1 MAAVKERNQDV
12 TEGGRGE
19 DGSECLD
26 GHANVVICC
35 NNKQNGP
42 ECPINHINGQAA
54 MRQTELA
61 KEQEYVTRLYDRLD
75 MLRERTQRQLKEVL
89 ATGAVGTM
97 QNRSERD
104 TFADMYASRLA
115 RLWAV
120 ERGLAFGRL
129 DHVEEGRLYI
139 GKLGLTD
146 DEQRRLLIDWRAPVA
161 QPFYRATP
169 AAPMGVTRRRHLQ
182 TRGRLV
188 VGVDDD
194 LLDLDALT
202 DDDRA
207 TLNGEAALLAAL
219 DERRTGRMR
228 DIVATIQ
235 AEQDRVIRAD
245 LNGVLVVQGGPG
257 TGKTVVAL
265 HRAAYLLYTHRE
277 RLERRGVLVLG
288 PNLTFLRYIEQVLPS
303 LGETDVLLST
313 VGELYPG
320 VTATAR
326 ERPEVAAIK
335 GDPRMSEV
343 IARAVRD
350 RQKVP
355 RKPIELRLGRV
366 TLTLDR
372 SMLEGARN
380 KATRS
385 RRPHNQARA
394 VFVRSLLNALARQ
407 QAKKI
412 GKGLI
417 DDDELADLREELRT
431 EPVVKAALNRLWPYL
446 TPQRL
451 LLGLYGSPERLGHA
465 AAALSPEER
474 ALLRRDGGEWTESD
488 VPLLDEAAELLGD
501 IDEQVLR
508 ATALQAEE
516 ELAAARR
523 AEEHEREAELAYA
536 REVLELTGLSDVMEA
551 ERLAERQR
559 GEGPYLTTAER
570 AAADRTWAYGHVIVD
585 EAQELSPMAWR
596 AVMRRCPTRSMTI
609 VGDIAQTGSTAG
621 ARSWAEVLDPYVA
634 GRWRQERLTVNYRT
648 PVELMAVASRVL
660 AAIDPSLSA
669 PTSVR
674 ESGAEP
680 WTAPL
685 AALPQ
690 LVKAEVG
697 EGGKVAVVA
706 PDALVG
712 RVGADVAAAVE
723 GAAVVAPGAGR
734 AAGAAALDAP
744 VAVMT
749 VADAKGL
756 EFDSVIVA
764 EPELIA
770 AQSPRGMSDLYVAL
784 TRATRRL
791 GIVCGKPLSGVLGEA
806 LRDVPHRP

>member
-1 MAAVKERNQDV
+1 
-12 TEGGRGE
+12 
-19 DGSECLD
+19 
-26 GHANVVICC
+26 
-35 NNKQNGP
+35 
-42 ECPINHINGQAA
+42 
-54 MRQTELA
+54 
-61 KEQEYVTRLYDRLD
+61 
-75 MLRERTQRQLKEVL
+75 
-89 ATGAVGTM
+89 M

-104 TFADMYASRLA
+104 SFADMYAGRLA

-120 ERGLAFGRL
+120 ERGLVFGRL

-182 TRGRLV
+182 TRERSV

-235 AEQDRVIRAD
+235 AEQDRVIRSD

-277 RLERRGVLVLG
+277 RLERRGVLILG

-320 VTATAR
+320 VTATR
-326 ERPEVAAIK
+326 RDRPEVAAVK
-335 GDPRMSEV
+335 GDARMAQV
-343 IARAVRD
+343 IERAVRE

-355 RKPIELRLGRV
+355 RKPVELPLGRL
-366 TLTLDR
+366 TLTVDRAMLD
-372 SMLEGARN
+372 AAKN
-380 KATRS
+380 KAVRS

-407 QAKKI
+407 QARKI

-451 LLGLYGSPERLGHA
+451 LLGLYGSPERLDA
-465 AAALSPEER
+465 AGGVLSPAER
-474 ALLRRDGGEWTESD
+474 ALLRRDSAEWTDAD

-501 IDEQVLR
+501 IDEHVLR
-508 ATALQAEE
+508 ASAMQAEE
-516 ELAAARR
+516 ELAAARQ
-523 AEEHEREAELAYA
+523 AEEHQREAELAYA

-551 ERLAERQR
+551 ERLADRQR
-559 GEGPYLTTAER
+559 GDGPYLTTAER

-609 VGDIAQTGSTAG
+609 VGDIAQTGSAAG
-621 ARSWAEVLDPYVA
+621 ARSWAQVLDPYVA

-648 PVELMAVASRVL
+648 PVELMEVAARVL
-660 AAIDPSLSA
+660 ATIDPALEA

-674 ESGAEP
+674 ELGARP
-680 WTAPL
+680 WSAPL
-685 AALPQ
+685 AALPE
-690 LVKAEVG
+690 LAGSEVR
-697 EGGKVAVVA
+697 EGGKVAVVV
-706 PDALVG
+706 PDALLDTL
-712 RVGADVAAAVE
+712 GARLVAAVE
-723 GAAVVAPGAGR
+723 GAAVVTPGAGR

-744 VAVMT
+744 LAVMG

-764 EPELIA
+764 EPDLIA
-770 AQSPRGMSDLYVAL
+770 AQSPRGPSDLYVAL
-784 TRATRRL
+784 TRATQRL
-791 GIVCGKPLSGVLGEA
+791 GVVHEGPLSQALSGLPGRSPTSANGV
-806 LRDVPHRP
+806 

>member
-1 MAAVKERNQDV
+1 M
-12 TEGGRGE
+12 
-19 DGSECLD
+19 
-26 GHANVVICC
+26 
-35 NNKQNGP
+35 
-42 ECPINHINGQAA
+42 
-54 MRQTELA
+54 
-61 KEQEYVTRLYDRLD
+61 
-75 MLRERTQRQLKEVL
+75 L

-104 TFADMYASRLA
+104 TFAGMYASRLA

-120 ERGLAFGRL
+120 ERGLVFGRL

-146 DEQRRLLIDWRAPVA
+146 DEQDRLLIDWRAPVA

-169 AAPMGVTRRRHLQ
+169 AAPMGLTRRRHLQ
-182 TRGRLV
+182 TKGRV
-188 VGVDDD
+188 VIGVDDD
-194 LLDLDALT
+194 LLDLDALS

-219 DERRTGRMR
+219 DEQRTGRMR

-235 AEQDRVIRAD
+235 AEQDRVIRSD

-288 PNLTFLRYIEQVLPS
+288 PNPTFLRYIEQVLPS
-303 LGETDVLLST
+303 LGENDVLLST

-320 VTATAR
+320 LTATAR
-326 ERPEVAAIK
+326 ERPEVAAVK
-335 GDPRMSEV
+335 GDARMAEV

-350 RQKVP
+350 RQRVP
-355 RKPIELRLGRV
+355 RKPIELDLGRHA
-366 TLTLDR
+366 LTIDRAMLDA
-372 SMLEGARN
+372 ARG

-407 QAKKI
+407 AARKL

-417 DDDELADLREELRT
+417 DEDELADLREELRT
-431 EPVVKAALNRLWPYL
+431 EPAVKSALNRLWPYL

-451 LLGLYGSPERLGHA
+451 LLGLYGSPEQLGHA
-465 AAALSPEER
+465 AAALTPEER
-474 ALLRRDGGEWTESD
+474 ALLRRDGGAPWTESD
-488 VPLLDEAAELLGD
+488 VPLLDEAAELLGE

-508 ATALQAEE
+508 ATALQ
-516 ELAAARR
+516 

-570 AAADRTWAYGHVIVD
+570 AAADRSWAYGHVIVD

-596 AVMRRCPTRSMTI
+596 AVMRRVPTRSMTI
-609 VGDIAQTGSTAG
+609 VGDVAQTGSAAG
-621 ARSWAEVLDPYVA
+621 ARSWGEVLDPYVA

-648 PVELMAVASRVL
+648 PVELMEVAARVL
-660 AAIDPSLSA
+660 AAIDPALEPPA
-669 PTSVR
+669 SVR
-674 ESGAEP
+674 ETGARP
-680 WTAPL
+680 WAAPL
-685 AALPQ
+685 AELPE
-690 LVKAEVG
+690 LVKAEAA

-706 PDALVG
+706 PDALLAG
-712 RVGADVAAAVE
+712 IGAAVSRAVD
-723 GAAVVAPGAGR
+723 GAVVVAPGSGR
-734 AAGAAALDAP
+734 SGGAAALDAP
-744 VAVMT
+744 VAVMG
-749 VADAKGL
+749 VAEAKGL

-764 EPELIA
+764 EPGRVV
-770 AQSPRGMSDLYVAL
+770 AQSPRGLNDLYVAL

-791 GIVCGKPLSGVLGEA
+791 GVVHEEPLPEPLADLPARGRAGLSPQGHLPTNG
-806 LRDVPHRP
+806 L

>member
-1 MAAVKERNQDV
+1 M
-12 TEGGRGE
+12 
-19 DGSECLD
+19 
-26 GHANVVICC
+26 
-35 NNKQNGP
+35 
-42 ECPINHINGQAA
+42 NHNNGQAA
-54 MRQTELA
+54 TRQTELA

-75 MLRERTQRQLKEVL
+75 VLRERTQRQLKEVL

-104 TFADMYASRLA
+104 TFADMYAGRLA

-120 ERGLAFGRL
+120 ERGLVFGRL
-129 DHVEEGRLYI
+129 DHVDEGRLYI

-182 TRGRLV
+182 TKARAV
-188 VGVDDD
+188 IGVDDD

-235 AEQDRVIRAD
+235 SEQDRVIRGD

-277 RLERRGVLVLG
+277 RLERRGVLILG

-320 VTATAR
+320 VTATLR
-326 ERPEVAAIK
+326 DRPEVAAVK
-335 GDPRMSEV
+335 GDPRMAEV

-355 RKPIELRLGRV
+355 RKPIELTMGRL
-366 TLTLDR
+366 TLTVDRPMLD
-372 SMLEGARN
+372 SARN
-380 KATRS
+380 KAVRS
-385 RRPHNQARA
+385 NRPHNQARA

-407 QAKKI
+407 QARKI

-451 LLGLYGSPERLGHA
+451 LLGLYGSPDRLAQA
-465 AAALSPEER
+465 APTLTREER
-474 ALLRRDGGEWTESD
+474 ELLRRDTAEWTDAD
-488 VPLLDEAAELLGD
+488 VPLLDEAADLLGD

-508 ATALQAEE
+508 ASAMQAEE
-516 ELAAARR
+516 ELAAARQ
-523 AEEHEREAELAYA
+523 AEEHQREAELSYA

-609 VGDIAQTGSTAG
+609 VGDIAQTGSAAG
-621 ARSWAEVLDPYVA
+621 ARSWGQVLDPYVA

-648 PVELMAVASRVL
+648 PVELMEVAARVL
-660 AAIDPSLSA
+660 ATIDPALEA

-674 ESGAEP
+674 ELCVRP
-680 WTAPL
+680 WAAPL
-685 AALPQ
+685 TELPE
-690 LVKAEVG
+690 LAKAEVG
-697 EGGKVAVVA
+697 EGGKVAVVV
-706 PDALVG
+706 PDALLSTLG
-712 RVGADVAAAVE
+712 ARVESAVD
-723 GAAVVAPGAGR
+723 GAVVISPGSGR
-734 AAGAAALDAP
+734 AKGAAALDAP
-744 VAVMT
+744 LAVMG

-764 EPELIA
+764 EPDLIA
-770 AQSPRGMSDLYVAL
+770 AQSPRGPSDLYVAL
-784 TRATRRL
+784 TRATQRL
-791 GIVCGKPLSGVLGEA
+791 GVVHEGPLSAA
-806 LRDVPHRP
+806 LAGLPSRSPTTPNGL

>member
-1 MAAVKERNQDV
+1 
-12 TEGGRGE
+12 
-19 DGSECLD
+19 
-26 GHANVVICC
+26 
-35 NNKQNGP
+35 
-42 ECPINHINGQAA
+42 
-54 MRQTELA
+54 
-61 KEQEYVTRLYDRLD
+61 
-75 MLRERTQRQLKEVL
+75 
-89 ATGAVGTM
+89 M

-120 ERGLAFGRL
+120 ERGLVFGRL
-129 DHVEEGRLYI
+129 DHLDEGRLYI

-146 DEQRRLLIDWRAPVA
+146 DEQLRLLIDWRAPVA

-169 AAPMGVTRRRHLQ
+169 AVSMGVTRRRHLQ
-182 TRGRLV
+182 TKGRAV

-194 LLDLDALT
+194 LLDLDSLT

-235 AEQDRVIRAD
+235 SEQDRVIRSD
-245 LNGVLVVQGGPG
+245 LGGVLVVQGGPG

-277 RLERRGVLVLG
+277 RLERRGVLILG

-326 ERPEVAAIK
+326 ERPEVAALK
-335 GDPRMSEV
+335 GDPRMAEV

-355 RKPIELRLGRV
+355 RKPIELTIGRL
-366 TLTLDR
+366 TLTVDR
-372 SMLEGARN
+372 SMLEAARN
-380 KATRS
+380 KATRA

-407 QAKKI
+407 QARKI

-417 DDDELADLREELRT
+417 DEEELADLREELRT
-431 EPVVKAALNRLWPYL
+431 EPVVKSALNRLWPYL

-451 LLGLYGSPERLGHA
+451 LLGLYGSPERLGYA
-465 AAALSPEER
+465 ASDLTPHER
-474 ALLRRDGGEWTESD
+474 ALLRRDGGPWTESD
-488 VPLLDEAAELLGD
+488 VPLLDEAAELLGE

-508 ATALQAEE
+508 ASALQAEE
-516 ELAAARR
+516 ELAAARQ
-523 AEEHEREAELAYA
+523 AEEREREAELSYA

-559 GEGPYLTTAER
+559 GDGPYLTTAER

-609 VGDIAQTGSTAG
+609 VGDIAQTGSAAG
-621 ARSWAEVLDPYVA
+621 ARSWEEVLDPYVA

-648 PVELMAVASRVL
+648 PVELMALAARVL
-660 AAIDPSLSA
+660 ATIDPALQA
-669 PTSVR
+669 PASVR
-674 ESGAEP
+674 ELGVEP
-680 WTAPL
+680 WSAPL
-685 AALPQ
+685 SALGE
-690 LVKAEVG
+690 LAKEEVG
-697 EGGKVAVVA
+697 EGGKIAVVV
-706 PDALVG
+706 PDELLSTLGDHV
-712 RVGADVAAAVE
+712 VSVVE
-723 GAAVVAPGAGR
+723 GAVVVAPGDGR
-734 AAGAAALDAP
+734 ARGAAALDAP
-744 VAVMT
+744 VAVMGVT
-749 VADAKGL
+749 DAKGL

-764 EPELIA
+764 EPDLIA
-770 AQSPRGMSDLYVAL
+770 AQSPRGPSDLYVAL
-784 TRATRRL
+784 TRATQRL
-791 GIVCGKPLSGVLGEA
+791 GVVHERPLSQA
-806 LRDVPHRP
+806 LRGLPSRSQAPANGL

>member
-1 MAAVKERNQDV
+1 
-12 TEGGRGE
+12 
-19 DGSECLD
+19 
-26 GHANVVICC
+26 
-35 NNKQNGP
+35 
-42 ECPINHINGQAA
+42 
-54 MRQTELA
+54 
-61 KEQEYVTRLYDRLD
+61 
-75 MLRERTQRQLKEVL
+75 
-89 ATGAVGTM
+89 M

-104 TFADMYASRLA
+104 TFAEMYATRLA

-120 ERGLAFGRL
+120 ERGLVFGRL
-129 DHVEEGRLYI
+129 DHTDEGRLYI

-146 DEQRRLLIDWRAPVA
+146 DDQQRLLIDWRAPVA

-182 TRGRLV
+182 TKGRSV

-235 AEQDRVIRAD
+235 AEQDRVIRSD

-277 RLERRGVLVLG
+277 RLERRGVLILG

-326 ERPEVAAIK
+326 ERPEVAALK
-335 GDPRMSEV
+335 GDLRMTEV
-343 IARAVRD
+343 IAKAVRD
-350 RQKVP
+350 RQRVP
-355 RKPIELRLGRV
+355 RKPIELPLGRV
-366 TLTLDR
+366 TLTIDRAMLD
-372 SMLEGARN
+372 AAKN
-380 KATRS
+380 KATRL

-407 QAKKI
+407 QARKI
-412 GKGLI
+412 GKGLLDE
-417 DDDELADLREELRT
+417 DDLADLREDLRT

-451 LLGLYGSPERLGHA
+451 LLGLYGSQERLDHA
-465 AAALSPEER
+465 AAALTPGER
-474 ALLRRDGGEWTESD
+474 ALLRRDGGPWTDSD
-488 VPLLDEAAELLGD
+488 VPLLDEAADLLGE

-516 ELAAARR
+516 ELAAARQ

-559 GEGPYLTTAER
+559 GEGPRLTTAER

-609 VGDIAQTGSTAG
+609 VGDIAQTGSAAG
-621 ARSWAEVLDPYVA
+621 ARSWGEVLDPYVA

-648 PVELMAVASRVL
+648 PVELMEVAARVL
-660 AAIDPSLSA
+660 ATVDPALEA

-674 ESGAEP
+674 ESGARP
-680 WTAPL
+680 WSAPL
-685 AALPQ
+685 AALPEI
-690 LVKAEVG
+690 VKAEVG
-697 EGGKVAVVA
+697 EGGKVAVVV
-706 PDALVG
+706 PDALLPDLGEQVA
-712 RVGADVAAAVE
+712 GAVP
-723 GAAVVAPGAGR
+723 GAVVVRPGAGR
-734 AAGAAALDAP
+734 AGGAEALDAP
-744 VAVMT
+744 VAVLG

-756 EFDSVIVA
+756 EFDSVVVA
-764 EPELIA
+764 EPGLIA
-770 AQSPRGMSDLYVAL
+770 AQSPRGPSDLYVAL
-784 TRATRRL
+784 TRATQRL
-791 GIVCGKPLSGVLGEA
+791 GVVHEGPLSDA
-806 LRDVPHRP
+806 LRDLPSRSTLSANGV

>member
-1 MAAVKERNQDV
+1 M
-12 TEGGRGE
+12 
-19 DGSECLD
+19 
-26 GHANVVICC
+26 
-35 NNKQNGP
+35 
-42 ECPINHINGQAA
+42 
-54 MRQTELA
+54 LA
-61 KEQEYVTRLYDRLD
+61 S
-75 MLRERTQRQLKEVL
+75 
-89 ATGAVGTM
+89 GAVGTM

-120 ERGLAFGRL
+120 ERGLVFGRL

-139 GKLGLTD
+139 GKLGMTD
-146 DEQRRLLIDWRAPVA
+146 DEQERLLIDWRAPVA

-169 AAPMGVTRRRHLQ
+169 AAPMGLTRRRHLQ
-182 TRGRLV
+182 TRGRTV

-194 LLDLDALT
+194 LLDFDALT

-219 DERRTGRMR
+219 GERRTGRMR

-235 AEQDRVIRAD
+235 AEQDKVIRSD

-277 RLERRGVLVLG
+277 RLERRGVLILG

-303 LGETDVLLST
+303 LGETDVLLSA

-320 VTATAR
+320 LTATAR
-326 ERPEVAAIK
+326 ERPEVAAVK
-335 GDPRMSEV
+335 GDLRMAEV

-350 RQKVP
+350 RQRVP
-355 RKPIELRLGRV
+355 RRPVELNLGRY
-366 TLTLDR
+366 TLTMDR
-372 SMLEGARN
+372 KMLESAAA
-380 KATRS
+380 KAARS

-407 QAKKI
+407 AARQL

-417 DDDELADLREELRT
+417 DEDELGDLREELRT
-431 EPVVKAALNRLWPYL
+431 EPVVRSALNRLWPYL

-465 AAALSPEER
+465 ASVLTAGER
-474 ALLRRDGGEWTESD
+474 ALLRRDGARGGEWTESD
-488 VPLLDEAAELLGD
+488 VPLLDEAAELLGE

-508 ATALQAEE
+508 ASALAAEE
-516 ELAAARR
+516 ELAAARQ

-559 GEGPYLTTAER
+559 GDGPRLTTAER

-596 AVMRRCPTRSMTI
+596 AVMRRVPNRSMTI
-609 VGDIAQTGSTAG
+609 VGDIAQTGSAAG

-648 PVELMAVASRVL
+648 PVELMEVAARVL
-660 AAIDPSLSA
+660 ATIDPGLE
-669 PTSVR
+669 PPRSVR
-674 ESGAEP
+674 DSGASP
-680 WTAPL
+680 WAAPMAEL
-685 AALPQ
+685 PRIVAEEVAA
-690 LVKAEVG
+690 
-697 EGGKVAVVA
+697 GGKVAVVA
-706 PDALVG
+706 PDALLTSLG
-712 RVGADVAAAVE
+712 ETLE
-723 GAAVVAPGAGR
+723 GAVVVAPGAGR
-734 AAGAAALDAP
+734 GRGAEALDAP
-744 VAVMT
+744 VAVLGVT
-749 VADAKGL
+749 DAKGL
-756 EFDSVIVA
+756 EFDAVVVV
-764 EPELIA
+764 EPELIC
-770 AQSPRGMSDLYVAL
+770 AQSPRGVSDLYVAL
-784 TRATRRL
+784 TRATQRL
-791 GIVCGKPLSGVLGEA
+791 GVVHDRPLSDA
-806 LRDVPHRP
+806 LRDLPRRSGSAAPTPAQPGNGRPPGKT

>member
-1 MAAVKERNQDV
+1 
-12 TEGGRGE
+12 
-19 DGSECLD
+19 
-26 GHANVVICC
+26 
-35 NNKQNGP
+35 
-42 ECPINHINGQAA
+42 
-54 MRQTELA
+54 
-61 KEQEYVTRLYDRLD
+61 
-75 MLRERTQRQLKEVL
+75 
-89 ATGAVGTM
+89 M

-104 TFADMYASRLA
+104 SFADMYAGRLA

-120 ERGLAFGRL
+120 ERGLVFGRL

-182 TRGRLV
+182 TRERSV

-235 AEQDRVIRAD
+235 AEQDRVIRSD

-277 RLERRGVLVLG
+277 RLERRGVLILG

-320 VTATAR
+320 VTATR
-326 ERPEVAAIK
+326 RDRPEVAAVK
-335 GDPRMSEV
+335 GDARMAQV
-343 IARAVRD
+343 IERAVRE

-355 RKPIELRLGRV
+355 RKPVELTVGRL
-366 TLTLDR
+366 TLTVDRAMLD
-372 SMLEGARN
+372 AAKN
-380 KATRS
+380 KAVRS

-407 QAKKI
+407 QARKI

-451 LLGLYGSPERLGHA
+451 LLGLYGSPERLEA
-465 AAALSPEER
+465 AGGVLSPAER
-474 ALLRRDGGEWTESD
+474 ALLRRDSAEWTDAD

-501 IDEQVLR
+501 IDEHVLR
-508 ATALQAEE
+508 ASAMQAEE
-516 ELAAARR
+516 ELAAARQ
-523 AEEHEREAELAYA
+523 AEEHQREAELAYA

-559 GEGPYLTTAER
+559 GDGPYLTTAER

-609 VGDIAQTGSTAG
+609 VGDIAQTGSAAG
-621 ARSWAEVLDPYVA
+621 ARSWAQVLDPYVA
-634 GRWRQERLTVNYRT
+634 GRWRQERLAVNYRT
-648 PVELMAVASRVL
+648 PVELMEVAARVL
-660 AAIDPSLSA
+660 ATIDPALQA

-674 ESGAEP
+674 ELGARPWSAPLSALPELAGAEV
-680 WTAPL
+680 A
-685 AALPQ
+685 
-690 LVKAEVG
+690 
-697 EGGKVAVVA
+697 EGGKVAVVV
-706 PDALVG
+706 PDALLDTL
-712 RVGADVAAAVE
+712 GARLVAAVE
-723 GAAVVAPGAGR
+723 GAAVVTPGAGR

-744 VAVMT
+744 LAVMG

-764 EPELIA
+764 EPDLIA
-770 AQSPRGMSDLYVAL
+770 AQSPRGPSDLYVAL
-784 TRATRRL
+784 TRATQRL
-791 GIVCGKPLSGVLGEA
+791 GVVHEGPLSQA
-806 LRDVPHRP
+806 LSGLPGRSPTSANGL

>member
-1 MAAVKERNQDV
+1 M
-12 TEGGRGE
+12 
-19 DGSECLD
+19 
-26 GHANVVICC
+26 
-35 NNKQNGP
+35 
-42 ECPINHINGQAA
+42 
-54 MRQTELA
+54 LA
-61 KEQEYVTRLYDRLD
+61 S
-75 MLRERTQRQLKEVL
+75 
-89 ATGAVGTM
+89 GAVGTM

-104 TFADMYASRLA
+104 TFAEMYATRLA

-120 ERGLAFGRL
+120 ERGLVFGRL
-129 DHVEEGRLYI
+129 DHLEEGRLYI

-146 DEQRRLLIDWRAPVA
+146 DDQTRLLIDWRAPVA

-182 TRGRLV
+182 TKGRAV

-194 LLDLDALT
+194 LLDLDALS
-202 DDDRA
+202 DADRA

-235 AEQDRVIRAD
+235 AEQDRVIRGD

-277 RLERRGVLVLG
+277 RLERRGVLILG

-335 GDPRMSEV
+335 GDPRMAEV

-350 RQKVP
+350 RQKMP
-355 RKPIELRLGRV
+355 RKPVEIPLGRL
-366 TLTLDR
+366 TLTIDRAMLD
-372 SMLEGARN
+372 SARN
-380 KATRS
+380 KAARS

-407 QAKKI
+407 QARKL

-417 DDDELADLREELRT
+417 DEDELGDLREELRT
-431 EPVVKAALNRLWPYL
+431 EPAVKAALNRLWPYL

-451 LLGLYGSPERLGHA
+451 LLGLYGSPERLEYA
-465 AAALSPEER
+465 AGQLSPAER
-474 ALLRRDGGEWTESD
+474 ALLRRDAARAGEWTESD

-508 ATALQAEE
+508 ATAMQAEE
-516 ELAAARR
+516 ELAAARQ
-523 AEEHEREAELAYA
+523 AEEREREAELAYA

-609 VGDIAQTGSTAG
+609 VGDIAQTGSAAG

-648 PVELMAVASRVL
+648 PVELMAVAARVL
-660 AAIDPSLSA
+660 AAIDPALEA
-669 PTSVR
+669 PASVR

-680 WTAPL
+680 WSAPL
-685 AALPQ
+685 AALPE

-697 EGGKVAVVA
+697 EGGKVAVVV
-706 PDALVG
+706 PDALLD
-712 RVGADVAAAVE
+712 RLGAQVAAAVP
-723 GAAVVAPGAGR
+723 GAVVVTAGAGR
-734 AAGAAALDAP
+734 AKGAEALDAP
-744 VAVMT
+744 VAVLG
-749 VADAKGL
+749 VSDAKGL

-764 EPELIA
+764 EPDLIA
-770 AQSPRGMSDLYVAL
+770 VQSPRGLSDLYVAL
-784 TRATRRL
+784 TRATQRL
-791 GIVCGKPLSGVLGEA
+791 GVVHAQPLSGALQGA
-806 LRDVPHRP
+806 LRALPGRSQTPSQGL

>member
-1 MAAVKERNQDV
+1 V
-12 TEGGRGE
+12 
-19 DGSECLD
+19 
-26 GHANVVICC
+26 
-35 NNKQNGP
+35 
-42 ECPINHINGQAA
+42 
-54 MRQTELA
+54 
-61 KEQEYVTRLYDRLD
+61 
-75 MLRERTQRQLKEVL
+75 LRERTQGQLKEVL
-89 ATGAVGTM
+89 AAGAVGTM

-104 TFADMYASRLA
+104 TFAEMYATRLA

-139 GKLGLTD
+139 GKLGLSD
-146 DEQRRLLIDWRAPVA
+146 DEQERLLIDWRAPIA

-182 TRGRLV
+182 TKERV
-188 VGVDDD
+188 VKAVEDD
-194 LLDLDALT
+194 LLDFDALT

-235 AEQDRVIRAD
+235 SEQDRVIRSD
-245 LNGVLVVQGGPG
+245 LSGVLVVQGGPG

-277 RLERRGVLVLG
+277 RLERRGVLILG

-320 VTATAR
+320 LVATAR
-326 ERPEVAAIK
+326 ERPEVAALK
-335 GDPRMSEV
+335 GDMRMAEV
-343 IARAVRD
+343 LAKAVRD
-350 RQKVP
+350 RQRVP
-355 RKPIELRLGRV
+355 RKPVELSLGRY
-366 TLTLDR
+366 TLTIDR
-372 SMLEGARN
+372 NMLESARS

-394 VFVRSLLNALARQ
+394 TFVRSLLNALARQ
-407 QAKKI
+407 VARTL

-431 EPVVKAALNRLWPYL
+431 EPVVRAALNRLWPYL

-451 LLGLYGSPERLGHA
+451 LVSLYGSAERLDYA
-465 AAALSPEER
+465 AAALSPRER
-474 ALLRRDGGEWTESD
+474 ELLRRDGAAEWTESD
-488 VPLLDEAAELLGD
+488 VPLLDEAAELLGE

-508 ATALQAEE
+508 ATAMQAEE
-516 ELAAARR
+516 ELAAARE

-551 ERLAERQR
+551 ERLAERHR
-559 GEGPYLTTAER
+559 GDGPYLTTAER
-570 AAADRTWAYGHVIVD
+570 AAADRNWAYGHVIVD

-596 AVMRRCPTRSMTI
+596 SIMRRIPTRSMTI

-621 ARSWAEVLDPYVA
+621 ARSWADVLDPYVA
-634 GRWRQERLTVNYRT
+634 GRWRQERLSVNYRT
-648 PVELMAVASRVL
+648 PVELMALASRVL
-660 AAIDPSLSA
+660 ATIDPALEP

-674 ESGAEP
+674 EGGVEP
-680 WTAPL
+680 WSAPL
-685 AALPQ
+685 AALPE

-706 PDALVG
+706 PDALLAELGEAVL
-712 RVGADVAAAVE
+712 GAVD
-723 GAAVVAPGAGR
+723 GAVVIAPGAGR
-734 AAGAAALDAP
+734 AHGAAALDAP
-744 VAVMT
+744 VAVLG

-764 EPELIA
+764 EPDLIA
-770 AQSPRGMSDLYVAL
+770 AQSPRGRSDLYVAL
-784 TRATRRL
+784 TRATQRL
-791 GIVCGKPLSGVLGEA
+791 GVVHERPLSEA
-806 LRDVPHRP
+806 LRGLPSRSNGPAHGD

>member
-1 MAAVKERNQDV
+1 M
-12 TEGGRGE
+12 
-19 DGSECLD
+19 
-26 GHANVVICC
+26 
-35 NNKQNGP
+35 
-42 ECPINHINGQAA
+42 
-54 MRQTELA
+54 
-61 KEQEYVTRLYDRLD
+61 
-75 MLRERTQRQLKEVL
+75 L

-120 ERGLAFGRL
+120 ERGLVFGRL
-129 DHVEEGRLYI
+129 DHVDEGRLYI

-146 DEQRRLLIDWRAPVA
+146 DEQARLLIDWRAPVA

-169 AAPMGVTRRRHLQ
+169 AAPMGLTRRRHLQ
-182 TRGRLV
+182 TKGRAV

-194 LLDLDALT
+194 LLDLDSLS

-235 AEQDRVIRAD
+235 AEQDRVIRSD

-277 RLERRGVLVLG
+277 RLERRGVLILG

-320 VTATAR
+320 LTATAR
-326 ERPEVAAIK
+326 DRPEVAALK
-335 GDPRMSEV
+335 GDLRMTDV
-343 IARAVRD
+343 LARAVRD

-355 RKPIELRLGRV
+355 RKPVELQLGRI
-366 TLTLDR
+366 TLTIDR
-372 SMLEGARN
+372 NMLEAAKN

-385 RRPHNQARA
+385 RRPHNQART

-417 DDDELADLREELRT
+417 DDDELADLREDLRT
-431 EPVVKAALNRLWPYL
+431 EPAVKSALNRLWPYL

-451 LLGLYGSPERLGHA
+451 LLGLYGSPERLAHA
-465 AAALSPEER
+465 AAALSPAER
-474 ALLRRDGGEWTESD
+474 DLLARTGGAWTESD
-488 VPLLDEAAELLGD
+488 VPLLDEAAELLGE
-501 IDEQVLR
+501 IDEHVLR

-516 ELAAARR
+516 ELAAARQ
-523 AEEHEREAELAYA
+523 AEEREREAELSYA

-609 VGDIAQTGSTAG
+609 VGDIAQTGSAAG
-621 ARSWAEVLDPYVA
+621 ARDWHEVLDPYVA
-634 GRWRQERLTVNYRT
+634 GRWRQEGLTVNYRT
-648 PVELMAVASRVL
+648 PVELMAVAARVL
-660 AAIDPSLSA
+660 ATIDPALRA

-674 ESGAEP
+674 ELGVEP
-680 WTAPL
+680 WSAPL
-685 AALPQ
+685 SALPE

-697 EGGKVAVVA
+697 EGGKVAVVV
-706 PDALVG
+706 PDALLATLG
-712 RVGADVAAAVE
+712 DQIAAAVE
-723 GAAVVAPGAGR
+723 GAAVVTPGAGR
-734 AAGAAALDAP
+734 AKGAAALDAP
-744 VAVMT
+744 VAVMG

-764 EPELIA
+764 EPDLIA
-770 AQSPRGMSDLYVAL
+770 AQSPRGPSDLYVAL
-784 TRATRRL
+784 TRATQRL
-791 GIVCGKPLSGVLGEA
+791 GVVHERPLSAA
-806 LRDVPHRP
+806 LRGLPTRSSAPTNGL

>member
-1 MAAVKERNQDV
+1 
-12 TEGGRGE
+12 
-19 DGSECLD
+19 
-26 GHANVVICC
+26 
-35 NNKQNGP
+35 
-42 ECPINHINGQAA
+42 

>member
-1 MAAVKERNQDV
+1 
-12 TEGGRGE
+12 
-19 DGSECLD
+19 
-26 GHANVVICC
+26 
-35 NNKQNGP
+35 
-42 ECPINHINGQAA
+42 
-54 MRQTELA
+54 
-61 KEQEYVTRLYDRLD
+61 
-75 MLRERTQRQLKEVL
+75 
-89 ATGAVGTM
+89 M

-104 TFADMYASRLA
+104 TFAEMYATRLA

-120 ERGLAFGRL
+120 ERGLVFGRL
-129 DHVEEGRLYI
+129 DHLDEGRLYI
-139 GKLGLTD
+139 GKLGLSD
-146 DEQRRLLIDWRAPVA
+146 DDQQRLLIDWRAPVA
-161 QPFYRATP
+161 QPFYRAT
-169 AAPMGVTRRRHLQ
+169 ATAPMGVTRRRHLQ
-182 TRGRLV
+182 TRGRDV
-188 VGVDDD
+188 IGVDDD
-194 LLDLDALT
+194 LLDLDSLT

-235 AEQDRVIRAD
+235 SEQDRVIRSD

-277 RLERRGVLVLG
+277 RLERRGVLILG

-313 VGELYPG
+313 ISELYPG
-320 VTATAR
+320 VTATLR
-326 ERPEVAAIK
+326 DRPEVAALK
-335 GDPRMSEV
+335 GDLRMADV
-343 IARAVRD
+343 IAKAVRD

-355 RKPIELRLGRV
+355 RKPIELTIGRI
-366 TLTLDR
+366 TLTIDR

-380 KATRS
+380 KAART

-407 QAKKI
+407 QARKI

-417 DDDELADLREELRT
+417 DEDDLADLREELRT
-431 EPVVKAALNRLWPYL
+431 EPVVKSALNRLWPYL

-451 LLGLYGSPERLGHA
+451 LLGLYGSPERLGYA
-465 AAALSPEER
+465 ASQLTAEER
-474 ALLRRDGGEWTESD
+474 ALLRRDGGDWTESD
-488 VPLLDEAAELLGD
+488 VPLLDEAAELLGE

-508 ATALQAEE
+508 ASALQAEE
-516 ELAAARR
+516 ELAAARQ
-523 AEEHEREAELAYA
+523 AEESEREAELAYA

-609 VGDIAQTGSTAG
+609 VGDIAQTGSAAG
-621 ARSWAEVLDPYVA
+621 ARSWAQVLDPYVA

-648 PVELMAVASRVL
+648 PVELMALASRVL
-660 AAIDPSLSA
+660 ATIDPALEA

-674 ESGAEP
+674 ELGVEPWAAPLPALPALVRAEAGAEIG
-680 WTAPL
+680 
-685 AALPQ
+685 Q
-690 LVKAEVG
+690 
-697 EGGKVAVVA
+697 GGKVAVVV
-706 PDALVG
+706 PDALLG
-712 RVGADVAAAVE
+712 SLGAAITAAVP
-723 GAAVVAPGAGR
+723 GTVVVTPGAGR
-734 AAGAAALDAP
+734 AKGAAALDAP
-744 VAVMT
+744 VAVMAVT
-749 VADAKGL
+749 DAKGL

-764 EPELIA
+764 EPDLIA
-770 AQSPRGMSDLYVAL
+770 AQSPRGPSDLYVAL
-784 TRATRRL
+784 TRATQRL
-791 GIVCGKPLSGVLGEA
+791 GVVHERPLSQA
-806 LRDVPHRP
+806 LQGLPSRSPAPANGL

>member
-1 MAAVKERNQDV
+1 M
-12 TEGGRGE
+12 
-19 DGSECLD
+19 
-26 GHANVVICC
+26 
-35 NNKQNGP
+35 
-42 ECPINHINGQAA
+42 
-54 MRQTELA
+54 
-61 KEQEYVTRLYDRLD
+61 
-75 MLRERTQRQLKEVL
+75 L

-104 TFADMYASRLA
+104 TFAEMYASRLA

-120 ERGLAFGRL
+120 ERGLVFGRL
-129 DHVEEGRLYI
+129 DHVDEGRLYI
-139 GKLGLTD
+139 GKLGMTD
-146 DEQRRLLIDWRAPVA
+146 DEQLRLLIDWRAPVA

-182 TRGRLV
+182 TKGRAV
-188 VGVDDD
+188 IGVDDD
-194 LLDLDALT
+194 LLDLDSLT

-235 AEQDRVIRAD
+235 GEQDRVIRSD

-277 RLERRGVLVLG
+277 RLERRGVLILG

-326 ERPEVAAIK
+326 ERPEVAALK
-335 GDPRMSEV
+335 GDARMAEV
-343 IARAVRD
+343 IAKAVRD
-350 RQKVP
+350 RQRVP
-355 RKPIELRLGRV
+355 RKPVELTIGRI
-366 TLTLDR
+366 TLTIDR
-372 SMLEGARN
+372 SMLDAARN

-407 QAKKI
+407 QARKI

-431 EPVVKAALNRLWPYL
+431 EPVVKSALNRLWPYL

-451 LLGLYGSPERLGHA
+451 LLGLYGSPERLGYA
-465 AAALSPEER
+465 ASELSPQER

-488 VPLLDEAAELLGD
+488 VPLLDEAAELLGE

-508 ATALQAEE
+508 ASAMQAEE
-516 ELAAARR
+516 ELAAARQ
-523 AEEHEREAELAYA
+523 AEESEREAELAYA

-559 GEGPYLTTAER
+559 GDGPYLTTAER

-585 EAQELSPMAWR
+585 EAQELSHMAWR

-609 VGDIAQTGSTAG
+609 VGDIAQTGSAAG
-621 ARSWAEVLDPYVA
+621 ARSWEEVLDPYVA

-648 PVELMAVASRVL
+648 PVELMAVAARVL
-660 AAIDPSLSA
+660 ATIDPALQA

-674 ESGAEP
+674 ELGVEP
-680 WTAPL
+680 WSAPL
-685 AALPQ
+685 PALAE

-697 EGGKVAVVA
+697 EGGKVAVVV
-706 PDALVG
+706 PDALLESL
-712 RVGADVAAAVE
+712 GAEVAATVT
-723 GAAVVAPGAGR
+723 GAVVVTPGSGRAGNPGAGSGRAGNPGSGAGR
-734 AAGAAALDAP
+734 ATARPGTDPAGASATGVGRAGAAAALDAP
-744 VAVMT
+744 VAVMG

-764 EPELIA
+764 EPDLIA
-770 AQSPRGMSDLYVAL
+770 AQSPRGPSDLYVAL
-784 TRATRRL
+784 TRATQRL
-791 GIVCGKPLSGVLGEA
+791 GVVHERPLSQA
-806 LRDVPHRP
+806 LRGLPSRSPASANDL

>member
-1 MAAVKERNQDV
+1 M
-12 TEGGRGE
+12 
-19 DGSECLD
+19 
-26 GHANVVICC
+26 
-35 NNKQNGP
+35 NNNNGL
-42 ECPINHINGQAA
+42 ATT
-54 MRQTELA
+54 RQTELA
-61 KEQEYVTRLYDRLD
+61 REQEYVARLYERLD
-75 MLRERTQRQLKEVL
+75 TLRDRTQSQLKEVL

-104 TFADMYASRLA
+104 TFAGMYASRLA

-120 ERGLAFGRL
+120 ERGLVFGRL

-146 DEQRRLLIDWRAPVA
+146 DEQERLLIDWRAPVA

-169 AAPMGVTRRRHLQ
+169 AAPMGLTRRRHLQ
-182 TRGRLV
+182 TKGRVV

-194 LLDLDALT
+194 LLDLDALS

-219 DERRTGRMR
+219 DEQRTGRMR

-235 AEQDRVIRAD
+235 AEQDRVIRSD

-288 PNLTFLRYIEQVLPS
+288 PNPTFLRYIEQVLPS
-303 LGETDVLLST
+303 LGENDVLLST

-320 VTATAR
+320 LTATAR
-326 ERPEVAAIK
+326 ERPEAAAVK
-335 GDPRMSEV
+335 GDLRMAEV

-350 RQKVP
+350 RQRVP
-355 RKPIELRLGRV
+355 RKPIELDLGRHA
-366 TLTLDR
+366 LTVDRAMLDA
-372 SMLEGARN
+372 ARN

-407 QAKKI
+407 AARKL

-417 DDDELADLREELRT
+417 EEDELADLREELRT
-431 EPVVKAALNRLWPYL
+431 EPAVKSALNRLWPYL

-451 LLGLYGSPERLGHA
+451 LLGLYGSPERLGYA

-474 ALLRRDGGEWTESD
+474 ALLRRDGGAPWTESD
-488 VPLLDEAAELLGD
+488 VPLLDEAAELLGE

-570 AAADRTWAYGHVIVD
+570 AAADRAWAYGHVIVD

-596 AVMRRCPTRSMTI
+596 AVMRRVPTRSMTI
-609 VGDIAQTGSTAG
+609 VGDVAQTGSAAG
-621 ARSWAEVLDPYVA
+621 ARSWGGVLDPYVA

-648 PVELMAVASRVL
+648 PVELMEVAARVL
-660 AAIDPSLSA
+660 AAIDPSLEPPA
-669 PTSVR
+669 SVR
-674 ESGAEP
+674 ETGARP
-680 WTAPL
+680 WVAPL
-685 AALPQ
+685 AELPE
-690 LVKAEVG
+690 LVKAEAA

-706 PDALVG
+706 PDALLAGIGEAVC
-712 RVGADVAAAVE
+712 RAVDGAV
-723 GAAVVAPGAGR
+723 VVAPGSGR
-734 AAGAAALDAP
+734 SGGAVALDAP
-744 VAVMT
+744 VAVMG
-749 VADAKGL
+749 VAEAKGL

-764 EPELIA
+764 EPGRVV
-770 AQSPRGMSDLYVAL
+770 AQSPRGLNDLYVAL

-791 GIVCGKPLSGVLGEA
+791 GVVHEEPLPEPLAGLEA
-806 LRDVPHRP
+806 RGNLPTNGL

>member
-1 MAAVKERNQDV
+1 M
-12 TEGGRGE
+12 
-19 DGSECLD
+19 
-26 GHANVVICC
+26 
-35 NNKQNGP
+35 
-42 ECPINHINGQAA
+42 
-54 MRQTELA
+54 
-61 KEQEYVTRLYDRLD
+61 
-75 MLRERTQRQLKEVL
+75 L
-89 ATGAVGTM
+89 ATGAVGTL

-104 TFADMYASRLA
+104 TFADMYAARLA

-120 ERGLAFGRL
+120 ERGLVFGRL
-129 DHVEEGRLYI
+129 DHVDEGRLYI

-146 DEQRRLLIDWRAPVA
+146 DEQQRLLIDWRAPVA

-169 AAPMGVTRRRHLQ
+169 AASMGVTRRRHLQ
-182 TRGRLV
+182 TKGRAV

-194 LLDLDALT
+194 LLDFDSLT

-235 AEQDRVIRAD
+235 SEQDRVIRAD

-277 RLERRGVLVLG
+277 RLERRGVLILG

-320 VTATAR
+320 VTATTR
-326 ERPEVAAIK
+326 ERPEVAALK
-335 GDPRMSEV
+335 GDLRMAEV
-343 IARAVRD
+343 LANAVRD

-355 RKPIELRLGRV
+355 RKPIDLTIGRI
-366 TLTLDR
+366 TLTIDR

-380 KATRS
+380 KAART

-407 QAKKI
+407 QARKI

-417 DDDELADLREELRT
+417 DDDDLADLREELRT
-431 EPVVKAALNRLWPYL
+431 EPVVKSALNRLWPYL

-451 LLGLYGSPERLGHA
+451 LLGLYGSPERLGYA
-465 AAALSPEER
+465 AADLSPQER
-474 ALLRRDGGEWTESD
+474 ALLRRDGGAWTESD
-488 VPLLDEAAELLGD
+488 VPLLDEAAELLGE

-508 ATALQAEE
+508 ASALQAEE
-516 ELAAARR
+516 ELAAARQ
-523 AEEHEREAELAYA
+523 AEESEREAELSYA
-536 REVLELTGLSDVMEA
+536 REVLELTGLSDVVDA

-559 GEGPYLTTAER
+559 GGGPYLTTAER

-596 AVMRRCPTRSMTI
+596 VLMRRCPTRSLTI
-609 VGDIAQTGSTAG
+609 VGDIAQTGSAAG
-621 ARSWAEVLDPYVA
+621 ARSWKEALDPYVA

-648 PVELMAVASRVL
+648 PVELMAVAARVL
-660 AAIDPSLSA
+660 ATIDPGLRA

-674 ESGAEP
+674 EVGVEP
-680 WTAPL
+680 WSAPL
-685 AALPQ
+685 SALPE

-697 EGGKVAVVA
+697 EGGKIAVVV
-706 PDALVG
+706 PDALLSAVG
-712 RVGADVAAAVE
+712 EQVTRAVA
-723 GAAVVAPGAGR
+723 GAVVVTPGEGR
-734 AAGAAALDAP
+734 AKGAAALDAP
-744 VAVMT
+744 VAVLGVT
-749 VADAKGL
+749 DAKGL

-764 EPELIA
+764 EPDLIA
-770 AQSPRGMSDLYVAL
+770 AQSPRGPSDLYVAL
-784 TRATRRL
+784 TRATQRL
-791 GIVCGKPLSGVLGEA
+791 GVVHERPLSQA
-806 LRDVPHRP
+806 LQGLSSRSPTPANGL

>member
-1 MAAVKERNQDV
+1 M
-12 TEGGRGE
+12 
-19 DGSECLD
+19 
-26 GHANVVICC
+26 
-35 NNKQNGP
+35 
-42 ECPINHINGQAA
+42 
-54 MRQTELA
+54 
-61 KEQEYVTRLYDRLD
+61 
-75 MLRERTQRQLKEVL
+75 L

-120 ERGLAFGRL
+120 ERGLVFGRL
-129 DHVEEGRLYI
+129 DHVDEGRLYI
-139 GKLGLTD
+139 GKLGMTD
-146 DEQRRLLIDWRAPVA
+146 DEQLRLLIDWRAPVA

-182 TRGRLV
+182 TKGRSV
-188 VGVDDD
+188 IGVDDD
-194 LLDLDALT
+194 LLDLDSLT

-235 AEQDRVIRAD
+235 AEQDRVIRSD

-277 RLERRGVLVLG
+277 RLERRGVLILG

-326 ERPEVAAIK
+326 ERPKVAALK
-335 GDPRMSEV
+335 GDARMAEV
-343 IARAVRD
+343 IAKAVRD
-350 RQKVP
+350 RQRVP
-355 RKPIELRLGRV
+355 RKPVELTIGRI
-366 TLTLDR
+366 TLTIDR
-372 SMLEGARN
+372 SMLDAARN

-407 QAKKI
+407 QARKI

-431 EPVVKAALNRLWPYL
+431 EPVVKSALNRLWPYL

-451 LLGLYGSPERLGHA
+451 LLGLYGSPERLGYA
-465 AAALSPEER
+465 ASDLSPQER

-488 VPLLDEAAELLGD
+488 VPLLDEAAELLGE

-508 ATALQAEE
+508 ASAMQAEE
-516 ELAAARR
+516 ELAAARQ
-523 AEEHEREAELAYA
+523 AEEREREAELAYA

-585 EAQELSPMAWR
+585 EAQELSHMAWR

-609 VGDIAQTGSTAG
+609 VGDIAQTGSAAG
-621 ARSWAEVLDPYVA
+621 ARSWEEVLDPYVA

-648 PVELMAVASRVL
+648 PVELMAVAARVL
-660 AAIDPSLSA
+660 ATIDPALEA

-674 ESGAEP
+674 ELGVEP
-680 WTAPL
+680 WSAPL
-685 AALPQ
+685 SALAE
-690 LVKAEVG
+690 LAKAEVG
-697 EGGKVAVVA
+697 EGGKVAVVV
-706 PDALVG
+706 PDALLE
-712 RVGADVAAAVE
+712 RLGAEVAATVSGAV
-723 GAAVVAPGAGR
+723 VVAPGPGRGGNPGSGAGR
-734 AAGAAALDAP
+734 TAPQSGTGPGGAVAGSGTGSAGAAAGSGTGPGGAAAHSGTGPGGVVATGVGRAGAAAALDAP
-744 VAVMT
+744 VAVMG

-764 EPELIA
+764 EPDLIA
-770 AQSPRGMSDLYVAL
+770 AQSPRGPSDLYVAL
-784 TRATRRL
+784 TRATQRL
-791 GIVCGKPLSGVLGEA
+791 GVVHERPLSQA
-806 LRDVPHRP
+806 LRGLPSRSPASANDL

>member
-1 MAAVKERNQDV
+1 MNNNNGLAA
-12 TEGGRGE
+12 T
-19 DGSECLD
+19 
-26 GHANVVICC
+26 
-35 NNKQNGP
+35 
-42 ECPINHINGQAA
+42 
-54 MRQTELA
+54 RQTELA
-61 KEQEYVTRLYDRLD
+61 REQEYVARLYARLD
-75 MLRERTQRQLKEVL
+75 TLRDRTQRQLKEVL

-104 TFADMYASRLA
+104 TFAGMYASRLA

-120 ERGLAFGRL
+120 ERGLVFGRL

-146 DEQRRLLIDWRAPVA
+146 DEQDRLLIDWRAPVA

-169 AAPMGVTRRRHLQ
+169 AAPMGLTRRRHLQ
-182 TRGRLV
+182 TKGRV
-188 VGVDDD
+188 VIGVDDD
-194 LLDLDALT
+194 LLDLDALS

-219 DERRTGRMR
+219 DEQRTGRMR

-235 AEQDRVIRAD
+235 AEQDRVIRSD

-288 PNLTFLRYIEQVLPS
+288 PNPTFLRYIEQVLPS
-303 LGETDVLLST
+303 LGENDVLLST

-320 VTATAR
+320 LTATAR
-326 ERPEVAAIK
+326 ERPEVAAVK
-335 GDPRMSEV
+335 GDARMAEV

-350 RQKVP
+350 RQRVP
-355 RKPIELRLGRV
+355 RKPIELDLGRHA
-366 TLTLDR
+366 LTIDRAMLDA
-372 SMLEGARN
+372 ARG

-407 QAKKI
+407 AARKL

-417 DDDELADLREELRT
+417 DEDELADLREELRT
-431 EPVVKAALNRLWPYL
+431 EPAVKSALNRLWPYL

-451 LLGLYGSPERLGHA
+451 LLGLYGSPEQLGHA
-465 AAALSPEER
+465 AAALTPEER
-474 ALLRRDGGEWTESD
+474 ALLRRDGGAPWTESD
-488 VPLLDEAAELLGD
+488 VPLLDEAAELLGE

-508 ATALQAEE
+508 ATALQ
-516 ELAAARR
+516 

-570 AAADRTWAYGHVIVD
+570 AAADRSWAYGHVIVD

-596 AVMRRCPTRSMTI
+596 AVMRRVPTRSMTI
-609 VGDIAQTGSTAG
+609 VGDVAQTGSAAG
-621 ARSWAEVLDPYVA
+621 ARSWGEVLDPYVA

-648 PVELMAVASRVL
+648 PVELMEVAARVL
-660 AAIDPSLSA
+660 AAIDPALEPPA
-669 PTSVR
+669 SVR
-674 ESGAEP
+674 ETGARP
-680 WTAPL
+680 WAAPL
-685 AALPQ
+685 AELPE
-690 LVKAEVG
+690 LVKAEAA

-706 PDALVG
+706 PDALLAG
-712 RVGADVAAAVE
+712 IGAAVSRAVD
-723 GAAVVAPGAGR
+723 GAVVVAPGSGR
-734 AAGAAALDAP
+734 SGGAAALDAP
-744 VAVMT
+744 VAVMG
-749 VADAKGL
+749 VAEAKGL

-764 EPELIA
+764 EPGRVV
-770 AQSPRGMSDLYVAL
+770 AQSPRGLNDLYVAL

-791 GIVCGKPLSGVLGEA
+791 GVVHEEPLPEPLADLPARGRAGLSPQGHLPTNG
-806 LRDVPHRP
+806 L